1 MESFLS
7 LPRSAKT
14 GLAVLLAVAL
24 LGWGIV
30 AYSSKRQHEDAKSLQ
45 QALATI
51 DGKNEA
57 EQTIAGEL
65 EDARTRLAATETDLS
80 STIEARN
87 ELEGKISQLEADLD
101 DREQAI
107 FDLNDQIAALD
118 VEGGEAPASG
128 QQLGL
133 LGNQQAGAVDVATLR
148 DRLTTARTTL
158 SARSATLAQ
167 RDRELEQAKAGFEEA
182 EAKIAS
188 LEEGLVEQGVLR
200 ERLQNTMT
208 TLSGRTATLAQRDRE
223 LEQARA
229 DIEAAE
235 TRIASLEE
243 DLVEQGVLRERLQNS
258 MTTLSGRTATLAQR
272 DRELERA
279 KADYDAANAT
289 IESLEAD
296 LLEQGVLRERLSKTM
311 TKLSGQSAMLAQ
323 RDRDLAKLSEDHKTL
338 KSQLA
343 TLETDASA
351 RAEAERSLESV
362 QLRVDRTEQALKE
375 ATGALKEATGALDA
389 NQQKIKESETHI
401 AALQTE
407 FETVQTAVE
416 GKEKEFGEREQALV
430 ELGEKIEAE
439 EAKLADLA
447 STFEQRKSEVEEARQ
462 QLADLQMA
470 KSEIEAGI
478 SSLTAELEQQEVTLS
493 DKEDAIA
500 YADTRLAKLKD
511 EAAMMEERIS
521 GTEAQLTQKTQE
533 LNDRQSEIDA
543 VKATLKTLKEERSAT
558 TTEAAGLRDSI
569 EDQEAVLKDLEIA
582 KGDLKKTRTE
592 LNYQQALLIERQ
604 DQIQLAE
611 DRLGQLQQAIQ
622 DGVSRNQTVARIPI
636 AAISTD
642 NPAVLPIDP
651 MYEAFPVQT
660 PLGVRLTQVHFDMG
674 SAELTPGGLRKA
686 KDAAEWI
693 KTQDVEKIRLVGFT
707 DSIGTK
713 ANNRSLAKRRA
724 TSLLRVFEEQGVDP
738 KRIEIIAKGEVG
750 TREVTEDHTAEPLNR
765 CVGVFIGADG

>member
-7 LPRSAKT
+7 LPRSAKA

-101 DREQAI
+101 EREQAI
-107 FDLNDQIAALD
+107 SDLSNQIAAID
-118 VEGGEAPASG
+118 VEGGEALASG

-133 LGNQQAGAVDVATLR
+133 LGNQQAGVVDVATLR
-148 DRLTTARTTL
+148 ERLTTARTTL

-167 RDRELEQAKAGFEEA
+167 RDRELEQAKADFEEA

-223 LEQARA
+223 LEQAKA

-235 TRIASLEE
+235 TQIASLEE
-243 DLVEQGVLRERLQNS
+243 GLIEQGVLRERLQTT

-279 KADYDAANAT
+279 KADYEAANAT
-289 IESLEAD
+289 IASLEAD

-323 RDRDLAKLSEDHKTL
+323 RDRDLAKLSEDHETL

-343 TLETDASA
+343 AFETDASA

-375 ATGALKEATGALDA
+375 ATGALDA
-389 NQQKIKESETHI
+389 NQQKIRESETRI
-401 AALQTE
+401 AALQSD

-416 GKEKEFGEREQALV
+416 NKEKEFGEREQALV

-447 STFEQRKSEVEEARQ
+447 STFEQRKSEVEEAKQ

-622 DGVSRNQTVARIPI
+622 GGVSRNQTVARIPI

-724 TSLLRVFEEQGVDP
+724 TSLLRVFEEQGIDP